1 MPAWAVIDFDDGSM
15 NTPPTDSDRFV
26 ARRHLVG
33 ELLDRRRTLQARPL
47 IAEALREQPDDLNML
62 VHAARA
68 DWLDDDVEGARQGL
82 AEVLARNPEH
92 LGARL
97 LMLSVQTDQGALPEA
112 EALALDLLKAYP
124 ESPWLYSA
132 YSRVMLRALHID
144 KAAALADEALRLA
157 PDDAEA
163 LRMRSLCDLVQGR
176 GGLDGLAIRQL
187 LAEHPEEQVT
197 LSVVIVALVNAGR
210 HREALRCAREMLR
223 AHPHDPYWLQT
234 TRELTAATHWSMWP
248 LRPLQRYGWTAS
260 FVIWIG
266 TLLALRVLARY
277 APEVA
282 GPASWMVLA
291 YVAYS
296 WVWPPLFRKWVLR
309 D

>member
-1 MPAWAVIDFDDGSM
+1 MSTDFDGGST
-15 NTPPTDSDRFV
+15 NTPLTEPDHGAS
-26 ARRHLVG
+26 RHRLID

-47 IAEALREQPDDLNML
+47 IAEALREQPDDLDML

-68 DWLDDDVEGARQGL
+68 DWLDDDTEGARQGL
-82 AEVLARNPEH
+82 VAVLARDPEH
-92 LGARL
+92 FGARL
-97 LMLSVQTDQGALPEA
+97 LMLPVLTEQGALREA
-112 EALALDLLKAYP
+112 EALALDLLQAYP

-144 KAAALADEALRLA
+144 KAAALANEALRIA
-157 PDDAEA
+157 PDDADA

-176 GGLDGLAIRQL
+176 GGLDGPAIRQL
-187 LAEHPEEQVT
+187 LVEHPEEQAT

-223 AHPHDPYWLQT
+223 ANPHDPHWLQT

-260 FVIWIG
+260 FVIWIA
-266 TLLALRVLARY
+266 TILALRVLARY

-282 GPASWMVLA
+282 GPASWMMLT